1 MFRIHQKAESW
12 GANLFKRENSP
23 FRDEFDLY
31 YFFLIT
37 GIGLGLKDR
46 QKNSTSQMKDM
57 TKSYT
62 KSFPNSTKYKIAGIV
77 LIEKLFSSGFDL
89 GNRKIVKN
97 FIENTLNNEDGNTYL
112 TRDSI
117 DLMNNY
123 AFNGFLYLKE
133 NLPSPPDAANFFV
146 WFNDEIK
153 PKLFKNFGS

>member
-1 MFRIHQKAESW
+1 MLRIHQKADSW
-12 GANLFKRENSP
+12 GANLFKKESSP

-31 YFFLIT
+31 YFFLMT

-46 QKNSTSQMKDM
+46 QKDSIKQMKDI
-57 TKSYT
+57 TKGYT
-62 KSFPNSTKYKIAGIV
+62 KSFPNSSKYKIAGIV

-89 GNRKIVKN
+89 NNRKIVKN
-97 FIENTLNNEDGNTYL
+97 FIESTLDYEDGNTFL
-112 TRDSI
+112 TRESI

-123 AFNGFLYLKE
+123 AFNGFLYIKE
-133 NLPSPPDAANFFV
+133 SLTSPPDAANFFV